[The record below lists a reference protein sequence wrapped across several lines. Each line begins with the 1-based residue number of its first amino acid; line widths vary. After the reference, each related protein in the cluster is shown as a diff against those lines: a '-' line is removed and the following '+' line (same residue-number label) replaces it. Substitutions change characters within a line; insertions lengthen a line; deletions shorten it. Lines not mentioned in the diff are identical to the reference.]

1 MIEKINVIRMREK
14 MFSDKFKINFFIEG
28 GQSKDGKHA
37 RPCQVASVMQNSE
50 LERFVIRVC

>member
-1 MIEKINVIRMREK
+1 MREK